1 MLQNQ
6 QELAEKLAHLKIEH
20 RDLDTA
26 IAGLAAIPGT
36 DQLRL
41 GRLKR
46 RKLLIKD
53 YIARLE
59 SLLIPDLDA

>member
-6 QELAEKLAHLKIEH
+6 QELAEKLAHLKVEH
-20 RDLDTA
+20 RDLDAA
-26 IAGLAAIPGT
+26 ITGLAAVPGT
-36 DQLRL
+36 DQLQL
-41 GRLKR
+41 GRMKR
-46 RKLLIKD
+46 RKLQIKD